1 MTAPAR
7 PRRHRKG
14 DRLLNP
20 GATAAEV
27 RVDYALA
34 PFDRAARKAE
44 ETWGVERLPELVS
57 PETAARY
64 GSAIAKLNAAID
76 AGDAA
81 EVVAKGE
88 VLRGAQAVA
97 ALAGVCIRGLAAL
110 DAEARQR
117 GHTPAPPDMWHAAT
131 DDGQRI
137 VLIRDASLWDAA
149 QAASPGAR
157 VHTLREAVIA
167 LQVYRAAP
175 LDAARAAFPGAEV
188 VAFRPRTELEK
199 ELDDFLPF

>member
-14 DRLLNP
+14 DRLLAP
-20 GATAAEV
+20 GATAADIQ
-27 RVDYALA
+27 VDYAVA
-34 PFDRAARKAE
+34 PFDRAARQADE
-44 ETWGVERLPELVS
+44 AWGTDRLPELVS

-76 AGDAA
+76 SGDAA
-81 EVVAKGE
+81 EVAA
-88 VLRGAQAVA
+88 RAAVC
-97 ALAGVCIRGLAAL
+97 VRGLAAL

-117 GHTPAPPDMWHAAT
+117 GHTPAPPEMWHFTT
-131 DDGQRI
+131 DDGKPF

-149 QAASPGAR
+149 QAASPGAT

-167 LQVYRAAP
+167 LQVYRSAP
-175 LDAARAAFPGAEV
+175 LDAARKHFPGAEV
-188 VAFRPRTELEK
+188 VAFRKRTELEVA
-199 ELDDFLPF
+199 LDDELPF